1 MNRGV
6 GSMNLKVAALLV
18 LWTAFAAC
26 ESSTA
31 PPAATP
37 SRTAVAC
44 GEPAPVVAAPAG
56 TGLGDGIALAGL
68 FLTANWRSGSDFQMG
83 YPTKVVVHATSTVS
97 LNGSR
102 CSDGQALRFWYREGK
117 PPLGGLPASRSKLE
131 TTGDLAVQFQADL
144 SPDES
149 HGGYV
154 LFPSAGDYS
163 LTAGPPGSPGVLLL
177 RVVVRVG

>member
-1 MNRGV
+1 
-6 GSMNLKVAALLV
+6 MNLKLAALV

-26 ESSTA
+26 QSSTA
-31 PPAATP
+31 LPTTTP

-68 FLTANWRSGSDFQMG
+68 FLTANWRSGSDFHNG

-97 LNGSR
+97 LYGSR
-102 CSDGQALRFWYREGK
+102 CSDGQALRFWYREGN
-117 PPLGGLPASRSKLE
+117 PPLGGLPASWLKLE
-131 TTGDLAVQFQADL
+131 TTGDLAVQFHADS

-149 HGGYV
+149 RGGYF
-154 LFPSAGDYS
+154 LFPSAGDYL
-163 LTAGPPGSPGVLLL
+163 LTAGPPGTPGVPMLQ
-177 RVVVRVG
+177 VVVRVG